1 VSLLDDL
8 RRLFADAE
16 VSLVGARDERNEA
29 ERALEAGDWFKARS
43 AARRILDRAPRSPIG
58 FALLADACEG
68 AGLDAELEEALATLA
83 RMAGASPQ
91 VWLRLGHVRKRVG
104 ASTREIREAYTRAVA
119 WDDDADLERRAA
131 ARAARIG
138 LADLELAEGSPARAE
153 GWLAPIDDEG
163 SDLVRRRLA
172 CAIARGARDEVTRL
186 AVGFAPEVSDAEG
199 QRLLGTAKLML
210 GDPSTAVRALARAT
224 MLDDP
229 LAPAALRDAIARSRG
244 LDEGALKAAEA
255 VADARGLLAEPLWRA
270 AFSAARGDA
279 STAAS
284 ALRDALASGA
294 HLQGPA
300 DRAAARALAV
310 AARDLRLL
318 HAVSEQGEPA
328 GGMDAALA
336 SAATA
341 AEDSD
346 SAAIERGLDALL
358 HGGTERGDPAREGW
372 AADLS
377 RRLLA
382 RLLPDD
388 GTAAWDRI
396 TERIAA
402 HARALGDF
410 DALRRLEH
418 LAAERAR
425 GVRIAIVGEFN
436 AGKSTFVNALLG
448 MDVAPTGILPTTA
461 VAHTL
466 RYGPDP
472 IARARLRG
480 GGARTVPPERL
491 KALLAELGK
500 DAVAEVEVEV
510 PFPYLQRVE
519 LVDTPGFNAPDPEH
533 TKTAM
538 ATLIE
543 GAGVDVAIWLF
554 DVGQPLK
561 TSERRILEAIVSR
574 GIPMQALLNKSDRL
588 SAEDLAHV
596 MRTFEED
603 ARSIGLQSWRPPL
616 AFSARRAVEGRIQ
629 GDEAALAQSG
639 FGPVRALLEDEL
651 PSHAAELK
659 ERGLRR
665 RAHDIAVLLAESASR
680 ARNESVVKSSARS
693 AEDARWVAQAI
704 LLERAAALDVGGLE
718 RTSRDES
725 ADLARRAVRDELRT
739 AIDAFRRERDEL
751 LAKDDPT
758 MLGYLDR
765 RLAEHLEPAVARA
778 MAAALSRT
786 APDPASSQTLDDLWL
801 DAAALARGFA
811 AAGADTVES
820 LPTSTEG
827 VRAGKR
833 RRPDVEGGLVRALL
847 GILAARLRAKAVRP
861 GHEPDPVSARARE
874 LGALV
879 VLLAPPP
886 IAGAQHIQNAEQGA

>member
-16 VSLVGARDERNEA
+16 VSLVGAGDERNEA
-29 ERALEAGDWFKARS
+29 ERALEAGDWFRARS

-104 ASTREIREAYTRAVA
+104 ASPREIREAFTRAVT
-119 WDDDADLERRAA
+119 WDDDTDPERRAT
-131 ARAARIG
+131 ARAARIA
-138 LADLELAEGSPARAE
+138 LADVELAEGSPARAE
-153 GWLAPIDDEG
+153 GWLAPIDDQL
-163 SDLVRRRLA
+163 SDVTRRRLA
-172 CAIARGARDEVTRL
+172 CSIARGARDEVSRFL
-186 AVGFAPEVSDAEG
+186 VGFAPEVSDGEG

-210 GDPSTAVRALARAT
+210 GDPSSAVRALARAT
-224 MLDDP
+224 LLDDP
-229 LAPAALRDAIARSRG
+229 LAPSALRDAIARSSG
-244 LDEGALKAAEA
+244 LDEGALRAAET
-255 VADARGLLAEPLWRA
+255 VAESRDLLRDPLWRA

-279 STAAS
+279 AAAAS
-284 ALRDALASGA
+284 ALRDALAAGA
-294 HLQGPA
+294 QLQGPA
-300 DRAAARALAV
+300 DRAAARALAI
-310 AARDLRLL
+310 AARDARLL
-318 HAVSEQGEPA
+318 QDIGETD
-328 GGMDAALA
+328 GALA
-336 SAATA
+336 LAAKA
-341 AEDSD
+341 LEAKDASE
-346 SAAIERGLDALL
+346 IERGLDALL
-358 HGGTERGDPAREGW
+358 EGGTERGDPSREAW
-372 AADLS
+372 ASELS
-377 RRLLA
+377 RGLLG
-382 RLLPDD
+382 RLLPND
-388 GTAAWDRI
+388 GTADWDRM
-396 TERIAA
+396 TQRLAA

-466 RYGPDP
+466 RYGPDS

-491 KALLAELGK
+491 KALLAELGN

-533 TKTAM
+533 TKIAM

-574 GIPMQALLNKSDRL
+574 GIALQALLNKSDRL
-588 SAEDLAHV
+588 SESDLAIV
-596 MRTFEED
+596 MKTFEED
-603 ARSIGLQSWRPPL
+603 ARSIGLPSWRPPL
-616 AFSARRAVEGRIQ
+616 AFSARRAVEGRIK
-629 GDEAALAQSG
+629 GDEAALASSG

-651 PSHAAELK
+651 PAHSAELK

-665 RAHDIAVLLAESASR
+665 RAHDIAVLLADAASR
-680 ARNESVVKSSARS
+680 ARQERVAKNAARNL
-693 AEDARWVAQAI
+693 EDARFVAQAV
-704 LLERAAALDVGGLE
+704 LLERAAALDLGGVE
-718 RTSRDES
+718 RSARDES
-725 ADLARRAVRDELRT
+725 ADAARRAVRDELRS
-739 AIDAFRRERDEL
+739 AFDAFRRERDEL

-758 MLGYLDR
+758 MAGYLDR
-765 RLAEHLEPAVARA
+765 RLAEHLEPAVGRA
-778 MAAALSRT
+778 MAAALTRT
-786 APDPASSQTLDDLWL
+786 TQDAATPQTLDDLWL

-811 AAGADTVES
+811 AAGADTVEA
-820 LPTSTEG
+820 LPGSSDA
-827 VRAGKR
+827 VRTKKG

-847 GILAARLRAKAVRP
+847 GILSARLRAKAIRP
-861 GHEPDPVSARARE
+861 ANEPDAVSARARE
-874 LGALV
+874 LASLV
-879 VLLAPPP
+879 ALLAPPP
-886 IAGAQHIQNAEQGA
+886 IAGAQQEQGASS